1 MSKAT
6 GTIVGRL
13 ARDPESRTTG
23 SGTQLVTCTIP
34 TESGWGNGKA
44 TTWWRI
50 TLFGKKADIVAK
62 HMSKGKWAMF
72 TGEFSVREY
81 TKKDGTKGVSAEMT
95 ASDFAFV
102 GNKSDNES
110 GGQSNGYSKPAP
122 SSTPSQQN
130 SGGAPF
136 ADDDIP
142 FAWILVPLLPSLMV
156 LGDVAGMVA

>member
-23 SGTQLVTCTIP
+23 NGTQLVTCTIP
-34 TESGWGNGKA
+34 TESGWGDNKT

-62 HMSKGKWAMF
+62 HLAKGRWAMF

-81 TKKDGTKGVSAEMT
+81 TKKDGTKGFSAEMT

-102 GNKSDNES
+102 GNKSDS
-110 GGQSNGYSKPAP
+110 GGTGQSNGYSKPAA
-122 SSTPSQQN
+122 SATQSQQN

-142 FAWILVPLLPSLMV
+142 FAWILVPLLPSLLV

>member
-34 TESGWGNGKA
+34 TESGWGDSKS
-44 TTWWRI
+44 TTWWRV

-62 HMSKGKWAMF
+62 HLAKGKWAMF

-81 TKKDGTKGVSAEMT
+81 TKKDGTKGTSAEMT

-102 GNKSDNES
+102 GNKSDS
-110 GGQSNGYSKPAP
+110 GTGQSNGYSKPAA
-122 SSTPSQQN
+122 SATPSQQN

-142 FAWILVPLLPSLMV
+142 F
-156 LGDVAGMVA
+156 